1 MTRPTSVFDLLSG
14 IRALPVVAI
23 DSVDDAVPLADAL
36 ALGGLP
42 AIEVTLRTPV
52 AFDAIAKLQKER
64 PKLLIGAGT
73 ITSGAQMKTC
83 AALGVKFAISPGLTP
98 ALLEIAH
105 ELKMPYLPGTATA
118 SDVMTGIQHGWSE
131 FKFFPAEAAGGP
143 DMLKSWAGP
152 FPDIRFCPTGGINAQ
167 NAESYMALPNVVMV
181 GSSSMMPAVAL
192 KAKDWA
198 EIARRSRA
206 FTDALDN
213 IATC

>member
-1 MTRPTSVFDLLSG
+1 MSGPASVFALLDG
-14 IRALPVVAI
+14 IRALPVVVI
-23 DSVDDAVPLADAL
+23 DSVEDAVPLADAL
-36 ALGGLP
+36 VQGGLP
-42 AIEVTLRTPV
+42 AIEVTLRTPA
-52 AFDAIAKLQKER
+52 AFDAIARLQKER

-73 ITSGAQMKTC
+73 VTTGAQMKTC

-118 SDVMTGIQHGWSE
+118 SDVMTGLQHGWSE

-143 DMLKSWAGP
+143 AMLKSWAGP
-152 FPDIRFCPTGGINAQ
+152 FPDVRFCPTGGITAQ
-167 NAESYMALPNVVMV
+167 NAGAYMALPNVVMV
-181 GSSSMMPAVAL
+181 GSSSMLPAMAL

-206 FTDALDN
+206 FTDAVDN
-213 IATC
+213 LISC